1 LTRGIAIV
9 PVVIVTALHGERG
22 TSQLLVFS

>member
-9 PVVIVTALHGERG
+9 PDVIVTALYGERG
-22 TSQLLVFS
+22 TSRTFLG

>member
-9 PVVIVTALHGERG
+9 PVVIVTALYGERG
-22 TSQLLVFS
+22 TSRTFFG